1 GRYLASIS
9 TMYRALRANDEIRER
24 RRQATHPARVRP
36 ELVARH
42 PNEVWSWDITK
53 LKGPSKG
60 VYFDCYVI
68 IDIFSRKVIAWMVA
82 PTETAELAKAFIADA
97 IKSEGITADMLSI
110 HADRG
115 TSMTSKPVAILLAEL
130 GVARSHSRPHV
141 SNDNPYSEA
150 AFIMWVIAV
159 KRLVRG
165 AGLAGR
171 RRSFVARSGPC
182 WRRRRVGVAVSA

>member
-1 GRYLASIS
+1 
-9 TMYRALRANDEIRER
+9 
-24 RRQATHPARVRP
+24 
-36 ELVARH
+36 
-42 PNEVWSWDITK
+42 VWSWDITK

-82 PTETAELAKAFIADA
+82 PTETAELARAFIADA
-97 IKSEGITADMLSI
+97 IKSEGITADRLSI

-115 TSMTSKPVAILLAEL
+115 TSMTSKPVAVLLAEL
-130 GVARSHSRPHV
+130 GVTRSHSRPHV
-141 SNDNPYSEA
+141 SNDNPFSEA
-150 AFIMWVIAV
+150 VHIMWVIAV

-165 AGLAGR
+165 AGLVGR